1 MAKTVRR
8 FQYQTRDP
16 DVVKQR
22 SNQRGGDFDS
32 IYKEGI
38 KVFKPREGKNTIRI
52 LPPTWL
58 QASHYGYDL
67 YVNYGI
73 GIDEQAY
80 LSLSE
85 MKKQPDPLAEARREA
100 EKDGDK
106 KLADSLK
113 PSKRVAFY
121 LIDRMAEDEGVQL
134 WPAPWTVDKSFC
146 GIAIDEES
154 GAATMVD
161 HPDEG
166 YDITFYKEGTGMMTK
181 YPAEKMRI
189 KRQPSPLSEDENQAN
204 EWLNWIQEHPI
215 PDMLNFYDYEHI
227 AAAFEGHTPRDKD
240 EPPKAQG
247 KRQSNPLPD
256 EPKPRAKPQSR
267 YQPSE
272 DEEVDEDT
280 GEITTKS
287 NGKPKP
293 AVRKVESVDEDE
305 NEAEEA
311 AAKMSV
317 SSIRDRLAG
326 RRQRPAADED

>member
-1 MAKTVRR
+1 MAKQIRR
-8 FQYQTRDP
+8 FQYQQRDP
-16 DVVKQR
+16 QVVKNR

-38 KVFKPREGKNTIRI
+38 KIFKPREGKNIIRI
-52 LPPTWL
+52 LPPSWGS
-58 QASHYGYDL
+58 ADHYGYDL
-67 YVNYGI
+67 FVNYGI

-80 LSLSE
+80 LSLKE
-85 MKKQPDPLAEARREA
+85 MKKLPDPLDEARREA

-121 LIDRMAEDEGVQL
+121 VIDRMAEDEGVQL
-134 WPAPWTVDKSFC
+134 WPAPWTVDKAFC

-189 KRQPSPLSEDENQAN
+189 KRQPSALSEDENQAN
-204 EWLNWIQEHPI
+204 EWLNWVQEHPI
-215 PDMLNFYDYEHI
+215 PDMLNFYDYDHI

-240 EPPKAQG
+240 DARPQG

-256 EPKPRAKPQSR
+256 KPAPKPQSR
-267 YQPSE
+267 YQASE
-272 DEEVDEDT
+272 DEEVDEET
-280 GEITTKS
+280 GEITKKP

-293 AVRKVESVDEDE
+293 VRKAEPADEDE

-311 AAKMSV
+311 AKMSV
-317 SSIRDRLAG
+317 SSIRERLAG
-326 RRQRPAADED
+326 RRQRPSTGDDD